1 MGTEIL
7 NIFAEGV
14 RFQLTGLLGLGLFL
28 VLAAIQEI
36 REDRPEG
43 FLYLLIAVFL
53 FSAHGVMLTNAL
65 SATDSPSFAPDFGA
79 WDWLASLFAPALIAL
94 FVLRAL
100 FNFAVYQG
108 RDGLYKL
115 FFGSTLACYLYLL
128 GSAWPPDV
136 RGILTVVWVGFFFK
150 TEMAIAN

>member
-7 NIFAEGV
+7 DIFFDG
-14 RFQLTGLLGLGLFL
+14 FQIQLIGLLGIGLFL
-28 VLAAIQEI
+28 LLAGLQEI
-36 REDRPEG
+36 RDGHPQG
-43 FLYLLIAVFL
+43 FLYLLLSLFL
-53 FSAHGVMLTNAL
+53 FGAHGAMLLNAL
-65 SATDSPSFAPDFGA
+65 STSNASSLGSEFGL
-79 WDWLASLFAPALIAL
+79 WEWLAGLFAPALIAL

-128 GSAWPPDV
+128 GTTWPPDV